1 MKRFF
6 FLTILLIL
14 VPSVFASS
22 IFDDWVEDGQT
33 FKAGDHYF
41 YVQYIESIQK
51 LNFKMD
57 DMGGMLL
64 VGECETRDDIKYC
77 FEDVNLPQIKVVIT
91 SLEPDIT
98 IDRSFSTITPNLN
111 ENIEVTVT
119 LKNNGDEAAT
129 NIKYIDSYPNGL
141 TLFSNQNTFTWEGN
155 INIGEEEKFA
165 YTIRA
170 EDIISFDSIAKL
182 SYKFEGKEKT
192 KKSSTASINVRKPF
206 AINAAISPYPSGP
219 RARAAKI
226 LKR

>member
-129 NIKYIDSYPNGL
+129 NIKY
-141 TLFSNQNTFTWEGN
+141 
-155 INIGEEEKFA
+155 
-165 YTIRA
+165 
-170 EDIISFDSIAKL
+170 
-182 SYKFEGKEKT
+182 
-192 KKSSTASINVRKPF
+192 
-206 AINAAISPYPSGP
+206 
-219 RARAAKI
+219 
-226 LKR
+226 